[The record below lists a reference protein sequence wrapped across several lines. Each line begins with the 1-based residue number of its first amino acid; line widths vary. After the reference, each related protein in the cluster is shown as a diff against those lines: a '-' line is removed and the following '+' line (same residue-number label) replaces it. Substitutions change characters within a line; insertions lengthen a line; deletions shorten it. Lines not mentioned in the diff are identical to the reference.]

1 MKMSPITASD
11 RQPVTQEPWQLRLFR
26 KSLKKQQKL
35 AALLKLIGPLTPAQQ
50 CLLVTCGDNNG
61 ALNWHFKQ
69 YGGSWM
75 WADAEPESSGQI
87 ADLTGD
93 EVLALDKDN
102 PNIPAADS
110 TFDLVVTIDVHE
122 HLASTALLNREL
134 ARVVKPGGRVVV
146 TTPGGD
152 PRKLANRIKG
162 WVGMDKSDYGHVV
175 DGYDVPAL
183 QGQLRLAALKPVATS
198 SYSRFFTE
206 MLELGINLAYVKILS
221 RRSKAKVEQGQIAPQ
236 NQDQVK
242 SVEKTIKLYGLIY
255 PAIWL
260 VSQLDRLLP
269 FMEGHAVIVAA
280 AKETTRAAGH
290 Q

>member
-1 MKMSPITASD
+1 MIEGVVMKVSTTSAPDVRPAAK
-11 RQPVTQEPWQLRLFR
+11 EPWQLRLFR

-69 YGGSWM
+69 HGGRWT
-75 WADAEPESSGQI
+75 WADAEPESSDQI

-93 EVLALDKDN
+93 EVLAVEKGN
-102 PNIPAADS
+102 PHIPVADD

-122 HLASTALLNREL
+122 HLESTALLNREL

-183 QGQLRLAALKPVATS
+183 QSQLRLAELTPVAKS

-206 MLELGINLAYVKILS
+206 MLELGINLAYVKFLS

-242 SVEKTIKLYGLIY
+242 SVEKTIKLYSLIY
-255 PAIWL
+255 PGIWL

-280 AKETTRAAGH
+280 TKEQA
-290 Q
+290 

>member
-1 MKMSPITASD
+1 MKASTTPASGV
-11 RQPVTQEPWQLRLFR
+11 RSAAQEPWQLRLFR

-35 AALLKLIGPLTPAQQ
+35 AALLALIGPLTPTQQ

-69 YGGSWM
+69 HGGRWT

-93 EVLALDKDN
+93 EVLAVDKDN
-102 PNIPAADS
+102 PHIPAVDD

-134 ARVVKPGGRVVV
+134 VRVVRPGGRVVV

-162 WVGMDKSDYGHVV
+162 WVGMDKRDYGHVV

-260 VSQLDRLLP
+260 LSQLDRLLP
-269 FMEGHAVIVAA
+269 FMEGHAVIVASV
-280 AKETTRAAGH
+280 KEITRAAAH

>member
-1 MKMSPITASD
+1 MKASTTPAQGV
-11 RQPVTQEPWQLRLFR
+11 RPAAQEPWQLRLFR

-35 AALLKLIGPLTPAQQ
+35 AALLALIGPLTPAQQ

-61 ALNWHFKQ
+61 ALNWYFKQ
-69 YGGSWM
+69 HGGSWT
-75 WADAEPESSGQI
+75 WADAEPESSDQI

-93 EVLALDKDN
+93 EVLAVEKGN
-102 PNIPAADS
+102 PHIPVADD

-122 HLASTALLNREL
+122 HLESTALLNREL
-134 ARVVKPGGRVVV
+134 ARVAKPGGRVVV

-152 PRKLANRIKG
+152 PHKLANRIKG

-183 QGQLRLAALKPVATS
+183 QSQLRLAELTPVAKS
-198 SYSRFFTE
+198 SYSRFVTE
-206 MLELGINLAYVKILS
+206 MLELGINLAYVKVLS

-242 SVEKTIKLYGLIY
+242 SVEKTIKLYSLIY
-255 PAIWL
+255 PGIWL
-260 VSQLDRLLP
+260 ISQLDWLLP
-269 FMEGHAVIVAA
+269 FTEGHAVIVAA
-280 AKETTRAAGH
+280 TKERV
-290 Q
+290 